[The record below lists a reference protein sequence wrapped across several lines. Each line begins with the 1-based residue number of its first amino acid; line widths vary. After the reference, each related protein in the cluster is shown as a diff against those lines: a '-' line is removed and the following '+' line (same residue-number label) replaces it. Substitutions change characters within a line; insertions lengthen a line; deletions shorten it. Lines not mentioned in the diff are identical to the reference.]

1 MHRGEHEPQ
10 IAAGFEPTGLLDL
23 RGLARFLAVSP
34 STCER
39 LVREGLPSLDLGEHH
54 PRRRVK
60 RLLRFDPVA
69 VLQWIRERGR
79 NGGGDVR

>member
-1 MHRGEHEPQ
+1 MKRGDTLYDSP
-10 IAAGFEPTGLLDL
+10 ATAVGLLDL

-39 LVREGLPSLDLGEHH
+39 LVREGCPAIDLGEHD

-60 RLLRFDPVA
+60 RLLRFDPIA
-69 VLQWIRERGR
+69 VLQWVRERGQSG
-79 NGGGDVR
+79 NGSR